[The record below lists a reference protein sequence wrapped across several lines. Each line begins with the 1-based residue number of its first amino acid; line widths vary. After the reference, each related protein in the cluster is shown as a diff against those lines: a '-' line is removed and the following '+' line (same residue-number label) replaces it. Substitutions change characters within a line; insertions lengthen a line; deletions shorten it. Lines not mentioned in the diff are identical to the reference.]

1 MVRVKCL
8 AWEQKILTGPVLE
21 PRAPDP
27 QSSALIAY
35 QATAPTVS
43 KPLYIKWVMRGL
55 FFVARSKSSRIIRTE
70 LVCAR
75 KTDTRSSFG

>member
-1 MVRVKCL
+1 MVTVKCL

>member
-1 MVRVKCL
+1 MERGMVRVKCL
-8 AWEQKILTGPVLE
+8 AKGQKILIGPVLE

-55 FFVARSKSSRIIRTE
+55 FLVARSNSGGIMCIE

-75 KTDTRSSFG
+75 KMDTR

>member
-35 QATAPTVS
+35 QATVS

>member
-8 AWEQKILTGPVLE
+8 AKGQKILIGPVLQL
-21 PRAPDP
+21 RAPDP
-27 QSSALIAY
+27 QSSAPIAY

-55 FFVARSKSSRIIRTE
+55 FLVARSKSSRIIRTE
-70 LVCAR
+70 LVCAL